1 MPFDSTLPKAGTK
14 MRSGEIRDNLNALK
28 DQMDGTLV
36 GPPGPPG
43 DKGDKGDKGDGG
55 DKGDKGDKGDTGEVS
70 NQQLNDAVATTARNP
85 SSIGP
90 YGGDFSDPPT
100 QQEMRDYRDYVETL
114 RVAMTR

>member
-43 DKGDKGDKGDGG
+43 DKGD
-55 DKGDKGDKGDTGEVS
+55 TGEVS
-70 NQQLNDAVATTARNP
+70 NQQLTDNIATTARNP

-114 RVAMTR
+114 RASMVR

>member
-1 MPFDSTLPKAGTK
+1 MPFDFTLPKAGAK
-14 MRSGEIRDNLNALK
+14 MRSGEVRDNLNALK

-36 GPPGPPG
+36 SPPG

-55 DKGDKGDKGDTGEVS
+55 DKGDKGDTGEVS
-70 NQQLNDAVATTARNP
+70 NQQLTDAVATTARNP

-100 QQEMRDYRDYVETL
+100 QQEMRDYRDYMETL
-114 RVAMTR
+114 RVAMIR